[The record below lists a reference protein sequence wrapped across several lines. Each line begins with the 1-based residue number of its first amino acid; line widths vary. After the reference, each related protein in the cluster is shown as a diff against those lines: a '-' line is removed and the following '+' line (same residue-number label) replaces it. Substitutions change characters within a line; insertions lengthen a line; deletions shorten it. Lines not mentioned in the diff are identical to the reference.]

1 MCRVSSLRVRAKPRH
16 LPYVFIYIYVCAR
29 WGGPESCPTHADVMR
44 GPHSW
49 RKRSGGSYVS
59 CDGSWQLGII
69 HQVKPTCDPNR
80 VVTLTVVITCAEDNA
95 MVERHIQTAIAVTII
110 NMRPG
115 SWASSS
121 HLGSFWCLK
130 EVPLPHHPR
139 PPTFVRLP
147 PLLCLVKTLPE
158 SENAANLILV
168 ILTISKLSEIS
179 AIFGWF
185 PLLMMYGH
193 VFAQSL

>member
-1 MCRVSSLRVRAKPRH
+1 MFDDDDDDDDDDDASCVVCRHCGSGQSPGICRMYL
-16 LPYVFIYIYVCAR
+16 YIYICVCVCAR

-115 SWASSS
+115 S
-121 HLGSFWCLK
+121 
-130 EVPLPHHPR
+130 
-139 PPTFVRLP
+139 
-147 PLLCLVKTLPE
+147 
-158 SENAANLILV
+158 
-168 ILTISKLSEIS
+168 
-179 AIFGWF
+179 
-185 PLLMMYGH
+185 
-193 VFAQSL
+193 

>member
-1 MCRVSSLRVRAKPRH
+1 MMMMMMMMHHVSCVVIAGPGKAQAFAVCI
-16 LPYVFIYIYVCAR
+16 YIYIYVCVCSR

-115 SWASSS
+115 S
-121 HLGSFWCLK
+121 
-130 EVPLPHHPR
+130 
-139 PPTFVRLP
+139 
-147 PLLCLVKTLPE
+147 
-158 SENAANLILV
+158 
-168 ILTISKLSEIS
+168 
-179 AIFGWF
+179 
-185 PLLMMYGH
+185 
-193 VFAQSL
+193 